1 MKKKLL
7 AVLLALAMI
16 FVLVACGTATT
27 TTEAPEEA
35 SEAASGDAGAYHV
48 GVVQL
53 VQHVALDAATEG
65 FQDKLTELVEDAGGS
80 VEFDVQNA
88 SGDSATCATI
98 VNGFVSSNVDLIMAN
113 ATPSLQAAQAGT
125 ADIPILGTSVTD
137 YATALD
143 IKDWDGTTGSNISGT
158 SDLAPLEDQALMLKE
173 VFPDAKKVGMLY
185 CTAEP
190 NSVYQVETIEPLFE
204 GLGYECERFSF
215 TDSNDVAS
223 VTTKAAAECDVVY
236 IPTDNTA
243 ASCTEAI
250 ANVLIPAGIPA
261 VCGEEGLAKGCGAVT
276 LSIDYYELGE
286 QTAEMAFE
294 VLVNGAD
301 PAEMEVEFAPAVTK
315 KYNPDNCKEL
325 GVEVP
330 DDYEAIEMDD

>member
-27 TTEAPEEA
+27 TTEAPA
-35 SEAASGDAGAYHV
+35 SEETAGDAGAYHI

-53 VQHVALDAATEG
+53 VQHVALDAATQG
-65 FQDKLTELVEDAGGS
+65 FQDKLTELIEADGGS

-88 SGDSATCATI
+88 SGDSATCSTI
-98 VNGFVSSNVDLIMAN
+98 VNGFVSSKVDLIMAN
-113 ATPSLQAAQAGT
+113 ATPALQAAQAGT

-143 IKDWDGTTGSNISGT
+143 IKNWDGTTGTNISGT

-173 VFPDAKKVGMLY
+173 IFPDAEKVGLLY

-190 NSVYQVETIEPLFE
+190 NSVYQIEVIEPLFE

-223 VTTKAAAECDVVY
+223 VTTKAADECDVVY

-250 ANVLIPAGIPA
+250 ANVLIPAGVPA
-261 VCGEEGLAKGCGAVT
+261 VCGEEGLAKGCGSVT

-286 QTAEMAFE
+286 QTAQMAYE
-294 VLVNGAD
+294 ILVNGAD
-301 PAEMEVEFAPAVTK
+301 PAEMEVEFAPNVVK
-315 KYNPDNCKEL
+315 KYNPVNCEEL
-325 GVEVP
+325 GVEIP
-330 DDYEAIEMDD
+330 DDYEAIDMDD